1 LKKSW
6 KKLQKI
12 TYKLNNNMTTSEQ
25 IKPLIPQGETT
36 TVQFK
41 VRSEDAYKMGVEMVA
56 FSNTQGGILIVGV
69 DDKTGIIS
77 GLSFEE
83 IQQTNTLLVKSNEA
97 IDDAINF
104 GVNEDTPKNE
114 RVNIEN
120 ERVNS
125 IFERVN
131 IKNERVKNEL
141 MRIYS
146 FIEQN
151 PLVKIEII
159 EKFNKKSKIT
169 NKRYIKIL
177 KDNRLIEYIG
187 SDKTGGYRIT

>member
-1 LKKSW
+1 
-6 KKLQKI
+6 
-12 TYKLNNNMTTSEQ
+12 MTTSEQ

-159 EKFNKKSKIT
+159 EQLNKKSKIT
-169 NKRYIKIL
+169 NKRYLKIL
-177 KDNRLIEYIG
+177 KDNELIEYLG
-187 SDKTGGYRIT
+187 SNKTGGYRIT